1 MSNTYQ
7 KRTVNRTAMPR
18 SERLRRLGAAAATSS
33 SSSRQQGET
42 VAPDWFTVAEVDGE
56 ATLVLNPRYAGLWA
70 EGWISAGG
78 VSPRS
83 GLALGNLS
91 DVDLETTEPS
101 NGQALVY
108 DNGVW
113 VPGSVAS
120 GGGNLFFGTC
130 QSTSGTAGKVV
141 TCPDFT
147 ASNIAEGTTIIV
159 FMAYGNTVANPTLN
173 INNTGAVPVLRQS
186 VAAQYSQSLAYWW
199 GATEMVQFTYH
210 GEGWMIGGGKIA
222 ATNTAYGVVR
232 LLTTISELQ
241 DNRYSYGCTASAALL
256 YEIYSNSGSGGGT
269 SIDLSNYVT
278 LDGTQTI
285 SGTKT
290 FTDSTLTAKTV
301 LPYTAGTVTINSSS
315 GEMTALG
322 NGFNLGSETYPY
334 RAVHTKVIYL
344 GKNGNDDVYVYYD
357 TVNKCV
363 RVHGAGIAT
372 DSFVTAGGISSASSS

>member
-1 MSNTYQ
+1 MSETYH

-18 SERLRRLGAAAATSS
+18 SERLRRLGTAAATSVS
-33 SSSRQQGET
+33 SLRQQGE
-42 VAPDWFTVAEVDGE
+42 VMAPDWFTVAEVDGE

-78 VSPRS
+78 GSPRA
-83 GLALGNLS
+83 GLTLGNLS
-91 DVDLETTEPS
+91 DVDLETSRPA

-113 VPGSVAS
+113 VPGSVAA
-120 GGGNLFFGTC
+120 GGGQLFFGPC
-130 QSTSGTAGKVV
+130 QSTSSTPGKVV
-141 TCPDFT
+141 TCPDFA

-173 INNTGAVPVLRQS
+173 INNTGAVPILRQS
-186 VAAQYSQSLAYWW
+186 VTAQYSQSLAYWW
-199 GATEMVQFTYH
+199 GATEMVQFIYH

-232 LLTTISELQ
+232 LLTTVSELQ
-241 DNRYSYGCTASAALL
+241 NNRYSYGCTASAALL
-256 YEIYSNSGSGGGT
+256 YEIYTNAGSGGGGT
-269 SIDLSNYVT
+269 PVDLSNYVT
-278 LDGTQTI
+278 LNTTQTI
-285 SGTKT
+285 SGAKT
-290 FTDSTLTAKTV
+290 FTASELIAKTIR
-301 LPYTAGTVTINSSS
+301 PSTSGAVTINSSS

-322 NGFNLGSETYPY
+322 NGYDLGSEAYPY
-334 RAVHTKVIYL
+334 RAIHTKVIYL

-372 DSFVTAGGISSASSS
+372 DSFVTAGGIA